1 MENCL
6 IKDEKNFA
14 PLLSDPLW
22 YTEVPEVKDLAQ
34 FSRGENSSSLNIRLS
49 NDLYGLGKW
58 VCRFPLTGN
67 KSYLLNGAC
76 ITESSETD
84 VYFIYTLFDGDG
96 NMIIRDHATEC
107 ERCGDCLRFGE
118 IIDAPKETTEIKIEM
133 WLKGNYAY
141 ASWQQP
147 SLCEIEPLPP
157 RKVRVSIAYIKPDG
171 KGLRPIEDNIEVILK
186 SIDESAKY
194 NPDLIILSEGMDA
207 RDTGIPLKDHA
218 EDIESGRICSLVRE
232 RAAKYG
238 SYIVYNFH
246 EIDNGE
252 YYNTSALFGR
262 RGEICG
268 KYRKTHLTVTELEKG
283 LTPGSSYPVFD
294 TDFGKLG
301 ILICWDHY
309 FSVPAEE
316 IAKAGAEIVAVSSA
330 GDANAKGIAR
340 AMDGG
345 IWYAI
350 AGWNT
355 NNAYGWGPGRIISP
369 DGAIVAHT
377 SETYKPANYEIDL
390 NEKIRIKWLA
400 MGDAMSHAK
409 AVYRYQKHEI

>member
-1 MENCL
+1 MGNCL
-6 IKDEKNFA
+6 TKDGINLV
-14 PLLSDPLW
+14 PSLSSSLW
-22 YTEVPEVKDLAQ
+22 RTEVPEVKDVAR
-34 FSRGENSSSLNIRLS
+34 FSRGENNGSLNIELS
-49 NDLYGLGKW
+49 SELYGLGKW
-58 VCRFPLTGN
+58 VCRFPLAGD
-67 KSYLLNGAC
+67 KSYLLRGCC

-84 VYFIYTLFDGDG
+84 AYFIYTLFDGEG
-96 NMIIRDHATEC
+96 NMIVRDHATEC
-107 ERCGDCLRFGE
+107 ERRGE
-118 IIDAPKETTEIKIEM
+118 SLFFEEMIDAPKNTAEIKIEM
-133 WLKGNYAY
+133 WLKGNYAR
-141 ASWQQP
+141 ALWQQP
-147 SLCEIEPLPP
+147 TLSEVEPLPE
-157 RKVRVSIAYIKPDG
+157 RKVRVSIAYIKPDNR
-171 KGLRPIEDNIEVILK
+171 GLRPVEDNIEVILK

-194 NPDLIILSEGMDA
+194 NPDLIVLSEGMDS
-207 RDTGIPLKDHA
+207 RNTGIPLKDHA
-218 EDIESGRICSLVRE
+218 ENIESGRICSLVRE

-246 EIDNGE
+246 EFDNGE

-262 RGEICG
+262 RGEVCG
-268 KYRKTHLTVTELEKG
+268 RYRKTHLTVTELEKG

-369 DGAIVAHT
+369 DGTIVAHT